1 MRLIGLAVI
10 LTLSVILAP
19 LAAEG
24 QQAVKIPRIGYLS
37 PTSAPAFENAFRQ
50 RLRELGYVEGGTSL
64 LSTDGRREST
74 IGSQSLRPSWSA

>member
-1 MRLIGLAVI
+1 MRLIGLRVI
-10 LTLSVILAP
+10 LTVSLILAP
-19 LAAEG
+19 LAVGA

-50 RLRELGYVEGGTSL
+50 RFGTSL

-74 IGSQSLRPSWSA
+74 SGSQSLRPSWSA